1 MFRRYS
7 RNTELRELA
16 YSNHVEDRAS
26 AARML
31 EANSPIALF
40 DHLQRDRKEEVRA
53 ALLSQSTPSTI
64 LNRLADDES
73 FSIRSAAS
81 EILKNNIDILI
92 SNMASMQRK
101 YKLITDFSTRIMV
114 SAFSAG
120 ASALGIAEMLYDRP
134 LQMFNLPQYVEYP
147 LIIPFVIGT
156 ASIALHGVF
165 EAADSAK
172 QLIEHT
178 SSPFRRIHEGLLSK
192 RKKFE
197 AALERELSRNTIA
210 AKTYLFLSLVSVDLP
225 KASRY
230 ADIARNHLSYSER
243 LDKDMDYMYGEWD
256 MAMERTKA
264 KPESN
269 GILDKQVFTIS
280 DLADKIGSFITHH
293 TLRKIKGVEHSQS
306 SSPNKKAK
314 KEKK

>member
-1 MFRRYS
+1 MFRRYP
-7 RNTELRELA
+7 RNAELRELA
-16 YSNHVEDRAS
+16 YSNHVIDRAN

-40 DHLQRDRKEEVRA
+40 DRLQRDRTEEVRA
-53 ALLSQSTPSTI
+53 ALLSPSTPSTI

-81 EILKNNIDILI
+81 EILKNNTDILI
-92 SNMASMQRK
+92 SNIASMQRK
-101 YKLITDFSTRIMV
+101 YKLIADLSTRIMV

-134 LQMFNLPQYVEYP
+134 LHMLNLPRYVEYP

-156 ASIALHGVF
+156 ASIAIHEVF

-172 QLIEHT
+172 QLIDHIA
-178 SSPFRRIHEGLLSK
+178 SPFRRIHEGLLSK

-197 AALERELSRNTIA
+197 AALERELSKNFIA
-210 AKTYLFLSLVSVDLP
+210 AKAYLFLSLLSIDLP
-225 KASRY
+225 RASRY
-230 ADIARNHLSYSER
+230 ADIARNHLSYSRR
-243 LDKDMDYMYGEWD
+243 LDKDMDYMYDEWD
-256 MAMERTKA
+256 LAMERTKA
-264 KPESN
+264 KPESK
-269 GILDKQVFTIS
+269 GIQDKQVFMIS
-280 DLADKIGSFITHH
+280 DLADKISSFITYY
-293 TLRKIKGVEHSQS
+293 TLRKIKGVDPSQPNN
-306 SSPNKKAK
+306 PNKKDK